1 MSTYNLKSWILTC
14 LKNNNINKFTPI
26 QEKSLSLMNSGKNFI
41 GVSHT
46 GSGKT
51 LAYLLP
57 ILERLD
63 FNINKYQ
70 AIIVSPTRELA
81 RQVFNVL
88 KLFKEEQPNLK
99 AKLWIGG
106 IDLNQSINNARTNYA
121 HIIIC
126 TPQRFLEISNNL
138 PNTLFENVNTFV
150 LDEADMLLDL
160 NFYPQITQ
168 ISNKLNFDNIYKIA
182 MSATLHNQLN
192 NEINKI
198 YKNTIVTN
206 LNNVDKLMQKIDH
219 IVIKTNDKQ
228 HALSVILNTINPYF
242 CLIFTNT
249 KTKANEIYKLL
260 LNQNYNVI
268 NLHSGLSTRSRK
280 NNYKDIK
287 NQKFQYVVASDLFSR
302 GMDIEGASHIINY
315 DIPKTPEWY
324 IHRAGRTGRNKYTGI
339 SYVLYT
345 NNDQKDFQKILD
357 KKIHFQV
364 KQIKNNELVDSKLNF
379 KNRKIKNDQQ
389 EKEIKK
395 ILATNSKIVKPGYKK
410 KLRSKINKIKQKH
423 KREHIEKLIKKERI
437 KQYHNKDTVK

>member
-1 MSTYNLKSWILTC
+1 MNTFNLKPWISSS
-14 LKNNNINKFTPI
+14 LKNNNIKEFTQI
-26 QEKSLSLMNSGKNFI
+26 QERSLNLLNEGKNFI
-41 GVSHT
+41 GVSPT
-46 GSGKT
+46 GTGKT

-57 ILERLD
+57 ILERID
-63 FNINKYQ
+63 FTVNKYQ
-70 AIIVSPTRELA
+70 AVIVCPTRELA

-88 KLFKEEQPNLK
+88 KTFRDEQPDLK
-99 AKLWIGG
+99 TKLWIGG
-106 IDLNQSINNARTNYA
+106 VDLNQLINNAKINFS

-126 TPQRFLEISNNL
+126 TPQRFLEVSNNL
-138 PNTLFENVNTFV
+138 PNTLFENVHTFV

-160 NFYPQITQ
+160 NFYPQIAQ
-168 ISNKLNFDNIYKIA
+168 ITEKLDFENVYKIA

-198 YKNTIVTN
+198 FKNTIVVN
-206 LNNVDKLMQKIDH
+206 LNNIDKLMQKINH
-219 IVIKTNDKQ
+219 YVIKTNDKQ

-249 KTKANEIYKLL
+249 KTKADEIYKLL
-260 LNQNYNVI
+260 LSQNYNVI

-302 GMDIEGASHIINY
+302 GMDIEGASHIVNY

-345 NNDQKDFQKILD
+345 NNDQKDFEKILN
-357 KKIHFQV
+357 KKIHFQI
-364 KQIKNNELVDSKLNF
+364 KQIKNNELVDSRLNL
-379 KNRKIKNDQQ
+379 KKKKIKNEKQ
-389 EKEIKK
+389 EKEIRKVV
-395 ILATNSKIVKPGYKK
+395 ATNSKIVKPGYKK

-423 KREHIEKLIKKERI
+423 KREHIEKLVKKERM
-437 KQYHNKDTVK
+437 KQYRTKNSVI